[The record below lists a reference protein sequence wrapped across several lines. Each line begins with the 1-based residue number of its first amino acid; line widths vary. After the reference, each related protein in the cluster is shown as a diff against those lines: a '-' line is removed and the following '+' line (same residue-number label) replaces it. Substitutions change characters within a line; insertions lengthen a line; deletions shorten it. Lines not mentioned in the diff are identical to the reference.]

1 MFWIELLIESE
12 IVPESKLM
20 NLYKDIDEIVAMTV
34 SSIKTLKVNNP
45 KSKITRGPA
54 PPCARGIA
62 RIPCGGFQG
71 K

>member
-45 KSKITRGPA
+45 KSKITNP
-54 PPCARGIA
+54 
-62 RIPCGGFQG
+62 
-71 K
+71 KST